1 MARLREIMTTNN
13 DPLAAAKAELVELE
27 GELTQRLEEMDR
39 SDSRPKMDS
48 AVGRLTFMDELQQYQ
63 MAEHG
68 RRNVESRLGGVR
80 AALSRVEDGTF
91 GKCVRCG
98 LDIPPERLEF
108 MPEAAHC
115 VQCQSRSPTA

>member
-1 MARLREIMTTNN
+1 MTSDN
-13 DPLAAAKAELVELE
+13 DPLAAIKAALVELE
-27 GELTQRLEEMDR
+27 RELTERLEEMDR

-48 AVGRLTFMDELQQYQ
+48 AVGRLTFMDELQQHQ

-68 RRNVESRLGGVR
+68 RRNVESQLGR
-80 AALSRVEDGTF
+80 AHAALARVEDGTY

-98 LDIPPERLEF
+98 LDIPPDRLEF

-115 VQCQSRSPTA
+115 VQCHGHA

>member
-1 MARLREIMTTNN
+1 MTDN
-13 DPLAAAKAELVELE
+13 DPLTAIKAQLIELE
-27 GELTQRLEEMDR
+27 RELTQRLEEMDR

-48 AVGRLTFMDELQQYQ
+48 AVGRLTFMDEMQQHQ

-68 RRNVESRLGGVR
+68 RRNIESQLGRVHSALVR
-80 AALSRVEDGTF
+80 FEDGTY
-91 GKCVRCG
+91 GKCARCG

-115 VQCQSRSPTA
+115 VQCHGRA